1 MADVPENTS
10 ERRRAPRIEIFAQA
24 EVIGQEI
31 YIMEVRN
38 ISATGV
44 FLEGKPADY
53 PDIVPGVDL
62 GLAIF
67 ANEEGDDPD
76 ANIACHARI
85 VRVDPGEGEGEARPA
100 GFGATI
106 EPIDDENRSRMLR
119 LLSRLINSPE

>member
-1 MADVPENTS
+1 MVDVS
-10 ERRRAPRIEIFAQA
+10 ESFASDRRRSPRIAIFAQA

-38 ISATGV
+38 ISASGV
-44 FLEGKPADY
+44 FLEGPPDEY
-53 PDIVPGVDL
+53 PDLTPGVEL

-67 ANEEGDDPD
+67 ADEEGSKDDLD

-85 VRVDPGEGEGEARPA
+85 VRIDLGDPGNRPA

-106 EPIDDENRSRMLR
+106 DPIDDENRA
-119 LLSRLINSPE
+119 RLIKLLERLS